1 MQRRHFM
8 SRLAQALAALGAA
21 PAIARDASATRLP
34 AHVDTELH
42 LQDCRIAGS
51 HYYGCHAVLDRLC
64 PGDPLQLR
72 RQPDNPHDPRAIE
85 VLWREHKLGYL
96 PRLDNAAAASLIDRS
111 HLLRA
116 EIIGTDDPKEEREP
130 VRLRVWADFNEIEQR
145 T

>member
-1 MQRRHFM
+1 MQRRHFI

-51 HYYGCHAVLDRLC
+51 HYYGCHAVLGHLRT
-64 PGDPLQLR
+64 GDLLQLR

-85 VLWREHKLGYL
+85 VLWCEHKLGYL

-111 HLLRA
+111 HALRA
-116 EIIGTDDPKEEREP
+116 QIIGVEDPKNEWEP
-130 VRLRVWADFNEIEQR
+130 VRLRAWIHVHDNRHRA
-145 T
+145 